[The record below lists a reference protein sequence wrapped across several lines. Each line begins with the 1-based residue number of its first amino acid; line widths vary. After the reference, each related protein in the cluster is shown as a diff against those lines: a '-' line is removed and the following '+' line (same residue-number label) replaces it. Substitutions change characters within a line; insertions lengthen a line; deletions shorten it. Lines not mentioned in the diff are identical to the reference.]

1 MTTGHVFIATSL
13 DGFIAR
19 KDHAIDWLENQGT
32 TTEEHGYT
40 QFIDS
45 VDGIIFG
52 RKTYEVVLNLTSD
65 DDWPYPKPVIV
76 LSRTL
81 TNSDIPLHLAD
92 KVTITDQTPS
102 DLLATLDQ
110 KGWKRAYVDGG
121 ITIQSFLNEG
131 LIDDLIITT
140 LPVLIGRGIPLFGNT
155 TKDIHLELINTRQ
168 YPSGLA
174 QSHYRVL
181 GRSTLIATL
190 TDVILTQSLAKRLL
204 DCGFPLLP
212 NRIRLSGGLP
222 TRS

>member
-19 KDHAIDWLENQGT
+19 KDHSIDWLENQGT

-65 DDWPYPKPVIV
+65 DDWPYQKPVIV

-81 TNSDIPLHLAD
+81 TNSDIPLHLTD

-102 DLLATLDQ
+102 DLLATLNQ
-110 KGWKRAYVDGG
+110 KGWNRAYVDGG

-131 LIDDLIITT
+131 LIQDITIST
-140 LPVLIGRGIPLFGNT
+140 IPILIGQGIPLFGNT
-155 TKDIHLELINTRQ
+155 PKDIHLELINTRQ

-181 GRSTLIATL
+181 VNPAQSSP
-190 TDVILTQSLAKRLL
+190 TDPDFQAR
-204 DCGFPLLP
+204 
-212 NRIRLSGGLP
+212 
-222 TRS
+222 

>member
-19 KDHAIDWLENQGT
+19 KDHSIDWLENQGT

-65 DDWPYPKPVIV
+65 DDWPYHKPVIV

-102 DLLATLDQ
+102 DLLATLNQ

-131 LIDDLIITT
+131 LIDDLIIIH
-140 LPVLIGRGIPLFGNT
+140 PPQFSSAEAYLF
-155 TKDIHLELINTRQ
+155 
-168 YPSGLA
+168 LA
-174 QSHYRVL
+174 TPPKT
-181 GRSTLIATL
+181 ST
-190 TDVILTQSLAKRLL
+190 S
-204 DCGFPLLP
+204 
-212 NRIRLSGGLP
+212 N
-222 TRS
+222 

>member
-13 DGFIAR
+13 DGYIAR
-19 KDHAIDWLENQGT
+19 KDHTIDWLENQGT

-52 RKTYEVVLNLTSD
+52 RKTYEVVLNLTSG
-65 DDWPYPKPVIV
+65 DWPYTKPVIV

-81 TNSDIPLHLAD
+81 SDSDIPPHLTD
-92 KVTITDQTPS
+92 KVTITDQSPS
-102 DLLATLDQ
+102 NLLATLDQ
-110 KGWKRAYVDGG
+110 QGWNRAYIDGG

-131 LIDDLIITT
+131 LIEDLIITT
-140 LPVLIGRGIPLFGNT
+140 LPVLIGDGIPLFGKT
-155 TKDIHLELINTRQ
+155 PEDIHLELISTTQ

-181 GRSTLIATL
+181 YS
-190 TDVILTQSLAKRLL
+190 D
-204 DCGFPLLP
+204 
-212 NRIRLSGGLP
+212 N
-222 TRS
+222 

>member
-19 KDHAIDWLENQGT
+19 PNHAIDWLENQGT

-81 TNSDIPLHLAD
+81 TNSDIPLHLTD

-181 GRSTLIATL
+181 VNPAQSSP
-190 TDVILTQSLAKRLL
+190 TDPDFQVR
-204 DCGFPLLP
+204 
-212 NRIRLSGGLP
+212 
-222 TRS
+222 

>member
-19 KDHAIDWLENQGT
+19 KDHSIDWLENQGT

-140 LPVLIGRGIPLFGNT
+140 LPILIGQGIPLFGNT
-155 TKDIHLELINTRQ
+155 PKDIHLELINTRQ

-181 GRSTLIATL
+181 VNPAQSSP
-190 TDVILTQSLAKRLL
+190 TDPDFQAR
-204 DCGFPLLP
+204 
-212 NRIRLSGGLP
+212 
-222 TRS
+222 

>member
-102 DLLATLDQ
+102 DLLATLNQ
-110 KGWKRAYVDGG
+110 KGWNRAYVDGG

-131 LIDDLIITT
+131 LIQDITIST
-140 LPVLIGRGIPLFGNT
+140 IPILIGQGIPLFGNT
-155 TKDIHLELINTRQ
+155 PKDIHLELISTRQ
-168 YPSGLA
+168 YPSGLT

-181 GRSTLIATL
+181 VNPAQSSP
-190 TDVILTQSLAKRLL
+190 TDPDFQAR
-204 DCGFPLLP
+204 
-212 NRIRLSGGLP
+212 
-222 TRS
+222 

>member
-140 LPVLIGRGIPLFGNT
+140 LPVLIGQGIPLFGNT

-181 GRSTLIATL
+181 VNPAQSSP
-190 TDVILTQSLAKRLL
+190 TDPDFQAR
-204 DCGFPLLP
+204 
-212 NRIRLSGGLP
+212 
-222 TRS
+222 